1 MKTRSKTMTVVA
13 LSLLVFPGSGHFVLG
28 RAGRGLIWIAV
39 FLLVLIALLVL
50 FALNLGK
57 ITSSMMSPTGDVP
70 LDVQQITIMACLGLS
85 SFLVWGLAGL
95 DAYWLARSLPPEAQD
110 VGESQAPK
118 QGPPVPAPPP
128 DFNRA

>member
-50 FALNLGK
+50 FALNLGNL
-57 ITSSMMSPTGDVP
+57 TSSMMSPTGDVP
-70 LDVQQITIMACLGLS
+70 VDVRQITIMACLGLS

-95 DAYWLARSLPPEAQD
+95 DAYWLARSLPAEAPAEPGLTP
-110 VGESQAPK
+110 VPPQA
-118 QGPPVPAPPP
+118 PAPPP
-128 DFNRA
+128 PFNRA